1 MTPVVL
7 YRSGL
12 GESAEELECAAH
24 FPVYR
29 YRTQV
34 PLGSLVIGRYSFL
47 PFYDELEAD
56 VTLLGS
62 RLINSLAQHRYI
74 ADFHYYD
81 DLKDVTFPSWT
92 RLEDVPLRLRSQPF
106 VVKGRTNSRKF
117 EWHRKMFA
125 KDFAA
130 AVNIAAELATDGL
143 IGQQGV
149 VIRQFVPLET
159 FEEGITGTPLT
170 NEWRVFYYR
179 GRRLAWGYYWGILDD
194 WSHVERATPDFECNG
209 LPFADAIA
217 RRLVDKAPFVVLDI
231 AKTQDGRWQVV
242 ELNDGSQAGLNG
254 TVSPRELYGNLAKA
268 LKEPEPAHR

>member
-12 GESAEELECAAH
+12 ADPAEELECAAH

-29 YRTQV
+29 YRAQV
-34 PLGSLVIGRYSFL
+34 PAGSLVIGRYSLL
-47 PFYDELEAD
+47 PFYNEMEAD
-56 VTLLGS
+56 INLLGS

-74 ADFHYYD
+74 ADFQYYE

-92 RLEDVPLRLRSQPF
+92 RLEDVPFRLRSQPF

-130 AVNIAAELATDGL
+130 AVGIAADLATDGL

-149 VIRQFVPLET
+149 VVRQYVPLET
-159 FEEGITGTPLT
+159 FEEGVTGTPLT
-170 NEWRVFYYR
+170 NEWRIFYYR
-179 GRRLAWGYYWGILDD
+179 GERLAWGYYWGILDD
-194 WSHVERATPDFECNG
+194 WSHVERATPDFERSG
-209 LPFADAIA
+209 LPFADAVA
-217 RRLVDKAPFVVLDI
+217 QRLVDKAPFVVLDI
-231 AKTQDGRWQVV
+231 AKTQEGQWQVV
-242 ELNDGSQAGLNG
+242 ELNDGCQAGLNG
-254 TVSPRELYGNLAKA
+254 TVKPFELYGALAKA
-268 LKEPEPAHR
+268 LNR